1 VTVVMIGSGA
11 RTAIGM
17 TAPSTAAAV
26 RAGISGFVEHPFV
39 VDTAGKRMIVA
50 AAPYVGIEVTGAA
63 RLAQLAA
70 PAAAEAVAS
79 LSAFPIGQLPVS
91 LFVGLPPVRPGR
103 GNDVPATVAARLREE
118 LPSIC
123 RVATIGVIETGHAA
137 GTTAIQRAWQAVR
150 SGVSDFA
157 LAGGV
162 DSYLEPDTL
171 EWLEEND
178 QVHSAGPENNA
189 YGFIPG
195 EGAGFVLLATA
206 AAAQRY
212 QLSAALELMSVAG
225 TRETKLIK
233 SGAVCT
239 GEGLTELF
247 RALAG
252 EPPTIKADHL
262 YCDMNGEPYR
272 ADEFGFA
279 TTRAAGLFREPG
291 AFTTPADCWGD
302 VGAASGPLLLLL
314 AEAATRKGY
323 AAGPV
328 LAAFTSSES
337 GERCG
342 FLVRERTDAGAR

>member
-1 VTVVMIGSGA
+1 
-11 RTAIGM
+11 M
-17 TAPSTAAAV
+17 TAAATAAAV
-26 RAGISGFVEHPFV
+26 RAGISGFGAHPFV

-50 AAPYVGIEVTGAA
+50 AAPYVGVDVTGAA
-63 RLAQLAA
+63 RLAELAA
-70 PAAAEAVAS
+70 PAAAEAIAS
-79 LSAFPIGQLPVS
+79 LSALPIRQLPVS
-91 LFVGLPPVRPGR
+91 LFVGLPPMRPGR
-103 GNDVPATVAARLREE
+103 GNDVADTVVARVREE
-118 LPSIC
+118 LPSFC
-123 RVATIGVIETGHAA
+123 RVATIGVSEFGHAA
-137 GTTAIQRAWQAVR
+137 GTMAIHRAWQAVR
-150 SGVSDFA
+150 SGASEFA

-189 YGFIPG
+189 YGFVPG
-195 EGAGFVLLATA
+195 EAAGFVLLTTTS
-206 AAAQRY
+206 AAQRH
-212 QLSAALELMSVAG
+212 QLSVALELVSVAVAH
-225 TRETKLIK
+225 ETKLIK
-233 SGAVCT
+233 TDTVCT
-239 GEGLTELF
+239 GEGLVALF

-252 EPPTIKADHL
+252 DPPTITADHL

-279 TTRAAGLFREPG
+279 TTRAAGMLREPA

-314 AEAATRKGY
+314 AEAATRKRY

-342 FLVRERTDAGAR
+342 FVARERTDAGAR